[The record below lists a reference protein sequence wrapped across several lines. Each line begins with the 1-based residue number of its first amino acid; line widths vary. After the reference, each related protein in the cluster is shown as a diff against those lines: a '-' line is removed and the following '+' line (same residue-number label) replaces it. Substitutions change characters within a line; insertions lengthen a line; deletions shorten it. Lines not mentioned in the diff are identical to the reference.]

1 MSLVHDS
8 KTPGSASP
16 ADPLAAANVMTPL
29 ASLQDYVR
37 GKNYEG
43 HDLFD
48 GLNSRLFRATPL
60 YRSKLFRLALIQICK
75 RSPLNLRSLLLVPPG
90 FNPKGGALFM
100 MGQLNLQKHT
110 GNEVHANEASILF
123 QRLQRAAIER
133 KKGLG
138 WGYNFDWQ
146 ARAFYVPQGTPNLVT
161 SVYVGRAL
169 LAYHERFN
177 DREALR
183 LALGVTDFILAEMI
197 KFESQRYLCYNYIPG
212 NDAEVHNANLLGASH
227 LARTLEYLPEAK
239 QADVRQKILKSVR
252 FSVSDIQENGSW
264 PYGTTPFHRWVDNFH
279 TAFNIECLMDIG
291 DALKTDEFLPAL
303 ERVTDYYLSCLFTA
317 EGIPKYF
324 NTKLYPLDVHVLA
337 EAIVLMKRIP
347 GACIPVNPTRRA
359 QIEQG
364 LAGLLRPFQDKA
376 GFFYHQQ
383 LSVSRW
389 NRIPYIRWG
398 QAWMFYALSLCLGE
412 N

>member
-1 MSLVHDS
+1 MSLVHDCM
-8 KTPGSASP
+8 TPRSV
-16 ADPLAAANVMTPL
+16 ADPLSAENVMTPL
-29 ASLQDYVR
+29 ASLLNYLR

-48 GLNSRLFRATPL
+48 GLNSKLFRATPL
-60 YRSKLFRLALIQICK
+60 YHSKLFRLALIQFCK
-75 RSPLNLRSLLLVPPG
+75 RSPVNLRSLLLVPPG
-90 FNPKGGALFM
+90 FNPKGGALFL
-100 MGQLNLQKHT
+100 MGQLNLLKHT

-123 QRLQRAAIER
+123 QRLQRAALER
-133 KKGLG
+133 KTGLG

-146 ARAFYVPQGTPNLVT
+146 ARAFYVPRGTPNLVT

-197 KFESQRYLCYNYIPG
+197 QFESERYVCHNYIPG

-227 LARTLEYLPEAK
+227 LARTLEYLPDAK
-239 QADVRQKILKSVR
+239 QVDVREKILKSVR

-264 PYGTTPFHRWVDNFH
+264 PYGTKPFHRWVDNFH

-291 DALKTDEFLPAL
+291 DALKTNEFFPAL

-337 EAIVLMKRIP
+337 EAIVLMKRIRTTHN
-347 GACIPVNPTRRA
+347 ALNPTRRS

-412 N
+412 S